1 MENPCIS
8 VIVPVY
14 KVEQHLDKC
23 IQSIVQQTLSSLEI
37 LLVDDGSPDRC
48 PEICDKWAARD
59 SRIRVIHKDNGG
71 LSDARN
77 AGIEAACGEYIM
89 FVDSDDYIAEQ
100 ACERLLEYAR
110 SEEAELVCCNFF
122 WDYGIRQVEENMK
135 VDYLPRIFS
144 ADEATE
150 LFFRQKPLYLIVA
163 WNKLYRR
170 DLFYTDE
177 RIRFPVGR
185 LHEDEFT
192 AYRFLYASG
201 KTVVI
206 SDPLYYYVQREGS
219 IMARYGERNVCD
231 TVAYAMGYI
240 PWTRNAA
247 PHLIRWAEYA
257 TIVSYTTLFIRCRH
271 EPLLDEDAPVMR
283 DFFEYVKRNT
293 HCLFSRSDIGWKMK
307 LKDVLLRVRLF
318 PLFLSVMD
326 WLKYIRGC

>member
-77 AGIEAACGEYIM
+77 AGIESACGEYIM

-122 WDYGIRQVEENMK
+122 
-135 VDYLPRIFS
+135 
-144 ADEATE
+144 
-150 LFFRQKPLYLIVA
+150 
-163 WNKLYRR
+163 
-170 DLFYTDE
+170 
-177 RIRFPVGR
+177 
-185 LHEDEFT
+185 
-192 AYRFLYASG
+192 
-201 KTVVI
+201 
-206 SDPLYYYVQREGS
+206 
-219 IMARYGERNVCD
+219 
-231 TVAYAMGYI
+231 
-240 PWTRNAA
+240 
-247 PHLIRWAEYA
+247 
-257 TIVSYTTLFIRCRH
+257 
-271 EPLLDEDAPVMR
+271 
-283 DFFEYVKRNT
+283 
-293 HCLFSRSDIGWKMK
+293 
-307 LKDVLLRVRLF
+307 
-318 PLFLSVMD
+318 
-326 WLKYIRGC
+326 